1 MKAEKENRNFTNL
14 THESFLRLVETRTFL
29 TEDDFRFFEA
39 FPYFFFA
46 ETMNQL
52 QMANELD
59 GGKILFTRGT
69 AIPRATHGSRNVE
82 KRFRFFCFDKREAR
96 EGISAGI
103 RYGAILAI
111 DFTVA
116 RYERTSIIV
125 V

>member
-69 AIPRATHGSRNVE
+69 AVPRATHGSRNVE
-82 KRFRFFCFDKREAR
+82 KGFRFFFVSTKEKRERVFQQEYAT
-96 EGISAGI
+96 EQ
-103 RYGAILAI
+103 
-111 DFTVA
+111 F
-116 RYERTSIIV
+116 
-125 V
+125 